1 MKNDTISENF
11 EDRLERFQMLFY
23 NLHTCLDLGLLLIGD
38 DTVVAVVGEDI
49 SEGSTLLFGPTGI
62 DEIEVFRLKG
72 IVVATCR

>member
-1 MKNDTISENF
+1 
-11 EDRLERFQMLFY
+11 MLTLL
-23 NLHTCLDLGLLLIGD
+23 NLHRFLIGD